1 MEPGTRTSRRKARSY
16 LPFESVVFEGE
27 CLWKEEITRILCLHN
42 SLRRTS
48 SRLSGIAYFRH
59 NDSQVKVLDSQYD
72 VDKSDILSNVFEYK
86 PEISASQNQLDIT
99 RKFRFDK
106 LESPTI
112 KRRRL
117 SPASFDHLELVD
129 EQSEAPQE
137 PVSTENDGEV
147 KYSLAWFQRSL

>member
-1 MEPGTRTSRRKARSY
+1 VEPGTRTSRRKARSY
-16 LPFESVVFEGE
+16 LAFESVVFEGE
-27 CLWKEEITRILCLHN
+27 CLWKEEITRLLCLHS
-42 SLRRTS
+42 SLRRIS
-48 SRLSGIAYFRH
+48 FRLLGIAYFRH
-59 NDSQVKVLDSQYD
+59 NDSQIKVSDSQYD
-72 VDKSDILSNVFEYK
+72 IDNSDILSNVFEYK
-86 PEISASQNQLDIT
+86 PEISTSQNQLDIT

-129 EQSEAPQE
+129 EQSEAPQQ
-137 PVSTENDGEV
+137 PISTDNDGEV